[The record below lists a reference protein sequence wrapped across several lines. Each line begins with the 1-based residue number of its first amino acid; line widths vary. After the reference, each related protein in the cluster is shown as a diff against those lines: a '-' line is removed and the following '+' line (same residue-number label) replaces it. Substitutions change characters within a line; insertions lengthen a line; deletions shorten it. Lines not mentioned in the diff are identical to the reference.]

1 MLQRPANE
9 SIRLLIGPAWSR
21 TTVPAYQA
29 CSSHEIVEV
38 NTKHGRINA
47 RLTAGVYRQFR
58 FFLRG
63 GGLEKFCRMGDA
75 HPPWNPK
82 KNPALTLKRGF
93 TPVFRDPSRK
103 YSSLKYEVYHFKE
116 SAVFTLTSVN
126 DGLLRVRTID
136 ISYTLDSASPYQ
148 K

>member
-38 NTKHGRINA
+38 SIKHGRINA
-47 RLTAGVYRQFR
+47 RLTAGVYTLANFD

-63 GGLEKFCRMGDA
+63 GAVENFGRMRDA

-82 KNPALTLKRGF
+82 KIL
-93 TPVFRDPSRK
+93 PS
-103 YSSLKYEVYHFKE
+103 Y
-116 SAVFTLTSVN
+116 
-126 DGLLRVRTID
+126 
-136 ISYTLDSASPYQ
+136 
-148 K
+148 